1 LRDKLAFIRKN
12 QDTKRKV
19 SFFVM
24 TFAQAAEK
32 THQENI
38 EYVKSQNG
46 ILKQDL
52 ESKLS
57 GNIKMK

>member
-1 LRDKLAFIRKN
+1 MR
-12 QDTKRKV
+12 
-19 SFFVM
+19 FV
-24 TFAQAAEK
+24 QAAEK
-32 THQENI
+32 IHQENI

-46 ILKQDL
+46 ILKQEL